1 MKRVKNS
8 VRIIA
13 LAVMVCCL
21 LTMGVFAA
29 EDGSVWVAQTTTENS
44 TAAVV
49 ITDATVTDGVVEV
62 RYDAEALTYQGVT
75 VNETYVAMHAV
86 NADEAGVVL
95 VSWVAP
101 GEVAVEGNEWLIQV
115 DFAGTADDEIT
126 LEGDLTGGE
135 IGEAPE
141 VDKTELE
148 KTVLEAEGLTEGNYT
163 PATWAAL
170 QEALTAYQAVLADPT
185 ATQEEIDAANAALR
199 AAIEALELAE
209 GVAGETDKAELAKTI
224 DVAEGLKKSNYT
236 EASWKALEKALKN
249 AKAVFADADAT
260 QEEVDD
266 ATAALK
272 AAIAGLKLPGVAD
285 TGDDSDLVMPIV
297 AAVVCVVAIVAILF
311 VMMKKKKE
319 GEA

>member
-29 EDGSVWVAQTTTENS
+29 EDGSVWIAQTNTEDG

-49 ITDATVTDGVVEV
+49 ITDTAVTDGVVEV
-62 RYDAEALTYQGVT
+62 RYDAEALTYQGIT

-86 NADEAGVVL
+86 NADEVGVVL

-101 GEVAVEGNEWLIQV
+101 GAVAVEGNEWLIQV
-115 DFAGTADDEIT
+115 EFAGTADEEIT

-135 IGEAPE
+135 IGAAPV

-148 KTVLEAEGLTEGNYT
+148 KTVLEALGLTEGNYT
-163 PATWAAL
+163 PETWAAL
-170 QEALTAYQAVLADPT
+170 QEALAAYRAVLVDLT
-185 ATQEEIDAANAALR
+185 ATQAEVDAATDALR

-209 GVAGETDKAELAKTI
+209 SFAGDADKAELAKTI
-224 DVAEGLKKSNYT
+224 DIAEGLKKGNYT
-236 EASWKALEKALKN
+236 EASWKALEKALKD
-249 AKAVFADADAT
+249 AKAVLADADAK
-260 QEEVDD
+260 QEEVDA

-272 AAIAGLKLPGVAD
+272 AAIAGLKLQGVAD
-285 TGDDSDLVMPIV
+285 TGDDSDLVLPIV
-297 AAVVCVVAIVAILF
+297 AAAVCVVAIMAILV

-319 GEA
+319 GKA